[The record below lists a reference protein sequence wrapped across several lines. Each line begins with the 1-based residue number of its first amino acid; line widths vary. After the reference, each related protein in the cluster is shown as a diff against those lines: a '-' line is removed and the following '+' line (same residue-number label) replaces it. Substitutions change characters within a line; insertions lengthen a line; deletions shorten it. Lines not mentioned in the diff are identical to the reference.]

1 MLALT
6 SPVKILNF
14 VFEEDAMEG
23 NVGFIGA
30 GNMGEALIKGM
41 LSGNVAEAERITAY
55 DVVKDRLKYIEQT
68 YGVNTSSDAAETV
81 GRSTTLVLAVKPQ
94 IVPLVLKNF
103 SPFIR
108 PEHLIISICAGTTL
122 DTLEGGLPENTRVIR
137 VMPNTP
143 ALIGS
148 GAAALCKGAK
158 ATDDDLAAAREIFE
172 AVGVSVVVEEKV
184 MDAVTGLSGSG
195 PAYVFQFIEALS
207 DGGVKMGLSRD
218 VATKLAVQTV
228 IGSARMV
235 AETGKH
241 PAVLKEMVTSPGGT
255 TIAGVHALEQGG
267 LRGIVM
273 DAVEAA
279 TLRSEELGKGK

>member
-1 MLALT
+1 
-6 SPVKILNF
+6 
-14 VFEEDAMEG
+14 MEG

-30 GNMGEALIKGM
+30 GNMGEALIKGI
-41 LSGNVAEAERITAY
+41 LAGNVVGPDRIVAY
-55 DVVKDRLKYIEQT
+55 DVVKDRLNYVRET
-68 YGVNTSSDAAETV
+68 YGVHISSDPAETA
-81 GRSTTLVLAVKPQ
+81 GKCSTLVLAVKPQ
-94 IVPLVLKNF
+94 IVSKVLGTF
-103 SPFIR
+103 SPSVR
-108 PEHLIISICAGTTL
+108 PDHLIVSICAGTTL
-122 DTLEGGLPENTRVIR
+122 ATLEGGLPAGCRVIR

-172 AVGVSVVVEEKV
+172 AVGISVVVEEKV

-235 AETGKH
+235 AEMGKH